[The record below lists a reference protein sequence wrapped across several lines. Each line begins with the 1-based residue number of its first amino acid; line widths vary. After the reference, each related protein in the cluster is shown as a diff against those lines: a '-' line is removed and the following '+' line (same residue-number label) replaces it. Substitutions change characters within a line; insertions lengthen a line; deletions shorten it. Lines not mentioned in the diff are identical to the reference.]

1 LCYYTKYRVVKKVNK
16 MFGMSLMP
24 GAICRH
30 KLSEGSGMKRS
41 KSNLSFKKYGSRGLQ
56 PLARAVMVVTAVAV
70 LATGVT
76 YAALQSPAAT
86 LSGNSISTATADL
99 KISTTT
105 ATSSTSFA
113 ATKTGFNF
121 TNIVPGATPAPSD
134 GNLFYLKNFG
144 AVPMALKVSIG
155 TTPVNASNVD
165 LSKVYIVLTR
175 LDGTTTS
182 QKLSVASLIASQTS
196 GGLALTDNLAG
207 VTAAQYKTQIVMDD
221 DAFTGSSA
229 TISGID
235 LVFTGT
241 VVAQ

>member
-1 LCYYTKYRVVKKVNK
+1 
-16 MFGMSLMP
+16 
-24 GAICRH
+24 
-30 KLSEGSGMKRS
+30 MKRS
-41 KSNLSFKKYGSRGLQ
+41 KTNLSFKRHGMGGLQ
-56 PLARAVMVVTAVAV
+56 PLARAIMVVSAVAV

-86 LSGNSISTATADL
+86 LSGNTISTATADL

-113 ATKTGFNF
+113 VTKTGFSF
-121 TNIVPGATPAPSD
+121 ANIVPGGSPAPTD

-144 AVPMALKVSIG
+144 NVPMALKLSIG
-155 TTPVNASNVD
+155 TTPVNAASVD

-175 LDGTTTS
+175 LDGTTAP
-182 QKLSVASLIASQTS
+182 QKLSVASLVASQTT
-196 GGLALTDNLAG
+196 GGLAITDNLAG
-207 VTAAQYKTQIVMDD
+207 VTAAQYKTQIAMDE
-221 DAFTGSSA
+221 DAFTGASA